1 MESTTLHS
9 APVREWNEIEQTQPD
24 AGTDLMRRARE
35 AFDPWRRKSIDER
48 LSYLRTLRHLIV
60 DRMEEGLAIISQET
74 GKPKVEALTGDIL
87 TVLDAIH
94 HAEKRAK
101 HALKPRKVHT
111 PITLIGKR
119 SVVTYQPRGVVLVI
133 SPWNYPFQLSV
144 VPMIGALAAG
154 NTVILKPSEVT
165 PRVGAWIASLFREA
179 GFPDGVVQVAIGEKE
194 LGARLVEEHP
204 DYIFFTGS
212 VQTGKIIQQEAA
224 KRLIPTTLELGGKDP
239 MIVFADANL
248 NRAVKGAVWGALTNC
263 GQVCMSVERIY
274 VEATIH
280 DTFVEALKREV
291 ARLRLNGVDETD
303 LGTMTVERQKEIVR
317 RHVEDAIA
325 SGAQLVSGLHPRDW
339 PESGDLRVHP
349 IILTGADAQSAIMR
363 EETFGPVICVLPF
376 RDETEAIRAAN
387 DSAYGLSA
395 SVWTRDL
402 KKARR
407 VAQSLESG
415 SVVINDVVLSIAN
428 PYLPFGGVKESG
440 IGRYHGDE
448 GYRIFCHET
457 SLLIDHGWLPSEIHW
472 FPYQGKLAPFRTLVA
487 NLHGRNRSF
496 FRFVRSYLTLLMASL
511 RESRSKRS

>member
-1 MESTTLHS
+1 METSTLHP
-9 APVREWNEIEQTQPD
+9 APAREWKEIELTPPE
-24 AGTDLMRRARE
+24 AGAELMRRARE
-35 AFDPWRRKSIDER
+35 AFDSWRQKSMDER
-48 LSYLRTLRHLIV
+48 LSYLRTLRQLIV
-60 DRMEEGLAIISQET
+60 DRMDEGTAIISQDT

-87 TVLDAIH
+87 TVLDAIR

-101 HALKPRKVHT
+101 HALKPRRVRT
-111 PITLIGKR
+111 PISLIGKR
-119 SVVTYQPRGVVLVI
+119 SVITYQPRGVVLVI

-144 VPMIGALAAG
+144 VPVIEALAAG

-179 GFPDGVVQVAIGEKE
+179 GFPEGVVQVAIGEKE
-194 LGARLVEEHP
+194 LGARLIEEHP

-212 VQTGKIIQQEAA
+212 AQTGKIIQQEAA

-274 VEATIH
+274 VEETIH
-280 DTFVEALKREV
+280 DTFVEALKKEV
-291 ARLRLNGVDETD
+291 SRLRLDGGDEAD

-325 SGAQLVSGLHPRDW
+325 SGAKLVSGLHPRDW
-339 PESGDLRVHP
+339 PESDGLRVHP
-349 IILTGADAQSAIMR
+349 VILTGVDAQSAVMR

-376 RDETEAIRAAN
+376 RDEAEAIRAAN
-387 DSAYGLSA
+387 DSVYGLSA
-395 SVWTRDL
+395 SVWTSDIG
-402 KKARR
+402 KARR
-407 VAQSLESG
+407 VAQSLETG

-448 GYRIFCHET
+448 GYRIFCHEK
-457 SLLIDHGWLPSEIHW
+457 SLLIDRGWLPSEVHW
-472 FPYQGKLAPFRTLVA
+472 FPYQNKLIPFRTLVA
-487 NLHGRNRSF
+487 NLYGRKRSF
-496 FRFVRSYLTLLMASL
+496 FRFVRSYLTLLATSL
-511 RESRSKRS
+511 RESRSKRG